1 MSISNRQ
8 NITFQEAIEI
18 IESLPEYQQEDL
30 IDIIRHRLTE
40 QRRQQLAS
48 NIKEARAEYARG
60 EIKKGTV
67 DDLMKELSP

>member
-1 MSISNRQ
+1 MSISNRH

-67 DDLMKELSP
+67 DDLMR

>member
-67 DDLMKELSP
+67 DDLMKEFST